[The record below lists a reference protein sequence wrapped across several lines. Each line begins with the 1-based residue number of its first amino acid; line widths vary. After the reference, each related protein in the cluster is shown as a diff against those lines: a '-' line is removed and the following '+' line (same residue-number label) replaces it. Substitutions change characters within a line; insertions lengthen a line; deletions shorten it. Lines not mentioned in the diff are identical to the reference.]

1 MRAENWGAIIG
12 TKIFLAPHEGVP
24 FGNNLS
30 GMLKWGYLEALGL
43 VQVERGGAELPAA
56 DVASEGSLRRLHPGG
71 GGGAHVRGAVH
82 DFLGRQ
88 GGFAL
93 RRGWQILVG
102 VLLLRLVLHRHRFL
116 DGALHCKAID
126 ATR

>member
-1 MRAENWGAIIG
+1 
-12 TKIFLAPHEGVP
+12 VV
-24 FGNNLS
+24 
-30 GMLKWGYLEALGL
+30 KWGYLEALGL

-56 DVASEGSLRRLHPGG
+56 DVASERPLRRLHPGG

-82 DFLGRQ
+82 DFLSRQ

-93 RRGWQILVG
+93 RRWWQILVG